1 MWELLTTLTN
11 CNHIWMCSTCK
22 GSLSTAALQFQ
33 LFCFFVCFSCWD
45 SMYSRTKHVADLCL
59 AAPKCSL
66 RWLNQTSLIV
76 YTAMWLLATVMP
88 IHTERPFVFSSD
100 FQVPATCVEIMNPV
114 CTLIFY
120 SFLDLGNHVCEVKPA
135 HLQTWHFLSWIR
147 RRGRGGGVTSGK
159 GTLHMNCDL

>member
-1 MWELLTTLTN
+1 MHVWELLTTECAAPVKARSPQWL
-11 CNHIWMCSTCK
+11 CSSSC
-22 GSLSTAALQFQ
+22 SFS
-33 LFCFFVCFSCWD
+33 FFVLFFSCWD

-114 CTLIFY
+114 CALIFY

-147 RRGRGGGVTSGK
+147 RRGRGGCNVW
-159 GTLHMNCDL
+159 